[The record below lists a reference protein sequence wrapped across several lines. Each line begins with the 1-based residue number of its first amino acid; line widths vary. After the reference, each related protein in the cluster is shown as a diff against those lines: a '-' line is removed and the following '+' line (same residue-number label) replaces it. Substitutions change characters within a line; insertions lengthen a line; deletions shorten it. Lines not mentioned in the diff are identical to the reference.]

1 MVSID
6 QFRNKLDALVR
17 EEKRLARE
25 AADQA
30 KREEE
35 QAALAEAKLEMLN
48 EKVPTNQEKVLSIIP
63 YLFPLMDG
71 LAYGRFLLSDE

>member
-48 EKVPTNQEKVLSIIP
+48 EKVPTNLES
-63 YLFPLMDG
+63 
-71 LAYGRFLLSDE
+71 STWT